1 MSRSFHSDGLAAFK
15 PTVWSKQEVE
25 ALSKHGP
32 VKLAGNARVRQIGPI
47 AFTWQARVPFSGIV
61 LIRIS
66 EMPPGVRRTL
76 ITAAARVVYDRVTT
90 DTWRQT
96 PRVWV
101 VTR

>member
-1 MSRSFHSDGLAAFK
+1 MSRSFHSDGLAALK

-32 VKLAGNARVRQIGPI
+32 VKLARKARVRQIGPI
-47 AFTWQARVPFSGIV
+47 AFTWQARVPFSENVVQHIMD
-61 LIRIS
+61 
-66 EMPPGVRRTL
+66 MPVGARRDL
-76 ITAAARVVYDRVTT
+76 ATAAARVVYDRVTT